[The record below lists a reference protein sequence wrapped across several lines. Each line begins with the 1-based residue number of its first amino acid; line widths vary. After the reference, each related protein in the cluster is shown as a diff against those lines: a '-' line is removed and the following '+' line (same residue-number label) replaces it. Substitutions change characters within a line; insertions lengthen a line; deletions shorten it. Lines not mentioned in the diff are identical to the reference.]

1 MTYDQQCTRCM
12 TNRTFQALT
21 RVVDHIW
28 DLQKVNYEEA
38 RAAYGDMVNQPRPHI
53 FEELKRV
60 RKYTEQFLE
69 EIAKSD

>member
-1 MTYDQQCTRCM
+1 MMYDQQCTRCM
-12 TNRTFQALT
+12 TNRPFQALT

-28 DLQKVNYEEA
+28 DLQKLNYEEA

>member
-1 MTYDQQCTRCM
+1 MKYDQQCTQCM
-12 TNRTFQALT
+12 PKRTFEAVV

-28 DLQKVNYEEA
+28 YIEQTNYDER

>member
-1 MTYDQQCTRCM
+1 MKYDQQCTHCM
-12 TNRTFQALT
+12 TKRTFEALV

-28 DLQKVNYEEA
+28 DIEQLNYNEK
-38 RAAYGDMVNQPRPHI
+38 RAAYGDMVNQPRRHI

-69 EIAKSD
+69 EM